1 MVPSALFPPAS
12 PLTSQLTAVLDAPV
26 TAAVN
31 CCGAPAGTFAEAGE
45 MDTATA
51 LLGFEDE
58 GPEGDEGAAEPPPQ
72 PAPDNESSTAMNA
85 NELE

>member
-1 MVPSALFPPAS
+1 
-12 PLTSQLTAVLDAPV
+12 
-26 TAAVN
+26 
-31 CCGAPAGTFAEAGE
+31 